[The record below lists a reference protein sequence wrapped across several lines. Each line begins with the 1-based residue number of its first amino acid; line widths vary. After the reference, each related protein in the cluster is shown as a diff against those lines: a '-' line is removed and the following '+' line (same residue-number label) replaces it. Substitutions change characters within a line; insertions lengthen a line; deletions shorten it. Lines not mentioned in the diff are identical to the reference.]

1 MPPPL
6 PELPGV
12 EHRFETANGIR
23 IHYAEAGEGDPLVL
37 LHGWP
42 QHWWMWRDFIGP
54 LAERFRV
61 IVPDLR
67 GHGWSDKPRS
77 SYRKTEFLD
86 DVVALLDRLGLERVR
101 FVGHDW
107 GGWTGML
114 AGLREPDRIERLV
127 VMSIPHPWR
136 RRPHPQLL
144 LAGTYQLVVGGPL
157 GKVAMQRLGFARTIL
172 KAGRAIGSFSAEE
185 LDMYDAVQREPDAA
199 EATVRIYRSFLLH
212 EAAPWAS
219 GNFKAARLTV
229 PTLWLVGEKDPL
241 ASVSDGGYRDYA
253 DDMTLEFVPD
263 GGHFMPEELPLK
275 LRERVLDFLTA

>member
-12 EHRFETANGIR
+12 EHRFETVNGIR
-23 IHYAEAGEGDPLVL
+23 IHYAEAGAGDPLVL

-42 QHWWMWRDFIGP
+42 QHWWMWRDWIGP

-67 GHGWSDKPRS
+67 GHGWSDKPPS
-77 SYRKTEFLD
+77 TYRKTEFLD
-86 DVVALLDRLGLERVR
+86 DAIALLDRLGLARVR

-114 AGLREPDRIERLV
+114 AGLREPERIERLV

-136 RRPHPQLL
+136 RRPHPRL
-144 LAGTYQLVVGGPL
+144 LAAALYQPVVGGTF
-157 GKVAMQRLGFARTIL
+157 GKLAMQRLGFTRL
-172 KAGRAIGSFSAEE
+172 MLRAGRSIGSFSDAE
-185 LDMYDAVQREPDAA
+185 LDVYDAVQRESETA
-199 EATVRIYRSFLLH
+199 EASVRIYRTFMLH
-212 EAAPWAS
+212 EAAPWAR
-219 GNFKAARLTV
+219 GGFRRERLTV
-229 PTLWLVGEKDPL
+229 PTLWLVGERDPL
-241 ASVSDGGYRDYA
+241 ASASDDGYRDHA

-263 GGHFMPEELPLK
+263 AGHFMPEELTVT
-275 LRERVLDFLTA
+275 LRDRVLAFLSG

>member
-12 EHRFETANGIR
+12 EHRFETVDGIR
-23 IHYAEAGEGDPLVL
+23 MHYAEAGEGEPVVL

-114 AGLREPDRIERLV
+114 AGLNAPERIERLV

-136 RRPHPQLL
+136 RRPDPRL
-144 LAGTYQLVVGGPL
+144 LAAALYQPVVAGPL
-157 GKVAMQRLGFARTIL
+157 GKLVMQRLGFARVVL
-172 KAGRAIGSFSAEE
+172 KAGRSIGSFSDEE
-185 LDMYDAVQREPDAA
+185 LDAYDAVMRESGAA
-199 EATVRIYRSFLLH
+199 DATVRIYRTFLLH
-212 EAAPWAS
+212 EAAPWANGGFRS
-219 GNFKAARLTV
+219 DRLTV
-229 PTLWLVGEKDPL
+229 PTLWLVGERDPL
-241 ASVSDGGYRDYA
+241 ASASDDGYRDHA
-253 DDMTLEFVPD
+253 DDMTLEFIPD
-263 GGHFMPEELPLK
+263 ASHFMPEELPLE
-275 LRERVLDFLTA
+275 LRDRVLDFL

>member
-12 EHRFETANGIR
+12 EHRFETVNGIR
-23 IHYAEAGEGDPLVL
+23 IHYAEAGEGAPLVL

-42 QHWWMWRDFIGP
+42 QHWWMWRDWIGP

-67 GHGWSDKPRS
+67 GHGWSDKPRA

-86 DVVALLDRLGLERVR
+86 DTLALLDRLGLERVR

-114 AGLREPDRIERLV
+114 AGLRAPERIERLV

-136 RRPHPQLL
+136 RRPHPRVFIG
-144 LAGTYQLVVGGPL
+144 AAAYQPVVGGPL
-157 GKVAMQRLGFARTIL
+157 GRLAMQRLGFGRVVL
-172 KAGRAIGSFSAEE
+172 RAGRSIGSFSDAEIE
-185 LDMYDAVQREPDAA
+185 TYDAVQRDRDAA
-199 EATVRIYRSFLLH
+199 EASVRIYRTFMLH
-212 EAAPWAS
+212 EAMPWAN
-219 GNFKAARLTV
+219 GNFRRERLTV
-229 PTLWLVGEKDPL
+229 PTLWLVGERDML
-241 ASVSDGGYRDYA
+241 ASASDDGYRDHA
-253 DDMTLEFVPD
+253 DDMALEFIPRAN
-263 GGHFMPEELPLK
+263 HFMPEELPADLI
-275 LRERVLDFLTA
+275 ERVLAFL